1 MEAFTQLTGIAAA
14 LPTANLD
21 TDQIM
26 PKQFLRGVDRESGL
40 ADGFLHAL
48 RFEAPGA
55 LRKDFILNRA
65 PWTGAAILVTGPNY
79 GCGSSREHAVWGM
92 RQLGLRCVIGSSF
105 GGIFADNCAR
115 NGVPAI
121 LLPLPQVERLL
132 ALAADAATCEMTVD
146 LEAQTIATP
155 ADGCKLEFEFDPL
168 RKHMLLKGL
177 DAVGLTLESA
187 LDIARFEKQYLHDRP
202 WLVEGKIQ

>member
-1 MEAFTQLTGIAAA
+1 MEPFKSLTGVAAA
-14 LPTANLD
+14 LPMGNLD

-26 PKQFLRGVDRESGL
+26 PKQYLRGVDRESGL
-40 ADGFLHAL
+40 AEGFLHDL
-48 RFEAPGA
+48 RFEATGQ
-55 LRKDFILNRA
+55 LRPDFILNQA
-65 PWTGAAILVTGPNY
+65 PWTNATILVTGPNY

-121 LLPLPQVERLL
+121 ILPLEEVDRLL
-132 ALAADAATCEMTVD
+132 ALAADPPRCEMTVD
-146 LEAQTIATP
+146 LESQTISTP
-155 ADGCKLEFEFDPL
+155 ADGRTLAFEFDPL
-168 RKHMLLKGL
+168 RRHMLLKGL

-187 LDIARFEKQYLHDRP
+187 QDIRKFEQAYLHAQP
-202 WLVEGKIQ
+202 WLA